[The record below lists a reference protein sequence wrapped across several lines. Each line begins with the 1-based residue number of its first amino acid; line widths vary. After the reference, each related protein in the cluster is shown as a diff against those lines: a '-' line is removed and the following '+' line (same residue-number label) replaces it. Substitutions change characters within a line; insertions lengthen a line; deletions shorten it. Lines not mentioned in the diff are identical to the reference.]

1 MQIGSVKY
9 SKKEEAIFFK
19 SFLLGLM
26 LGLPPGIILSYI
38 LGFPAIP
45 KQFPNDFQSWFIFL
59 SLWLA
64 ELASLWFVA
73 TVTLY
78 FIYYKREKMF
88 NSRLDIFKIFLS
100 ILIFFPILFLYVIVV
115 MSAIFVPLYS
125 AASWLSPIRKY
136 WLGAVLFLPFLFL
149 YMLIFLPDQRPRKI
163 IARLWLI
170 LNGKASIPKL
180 NVRSLVVS
188 LLILLW
194 LVLVFL
200 PLPDVPAF
208 NLILITSGLL
218 IVAYLAKQRYQI
230 KK

>member
-1 MQIGSVKY
+1 
-9 SKKEEAIFFK
+9 
-19 SFLLGLM
+19 
-26 LGLPPGIILSYI
+26 
-38 LGFPAIP
+38 
-45 KQFPNDFQSWFIFL
+45 
-59 SLWLA
+59 
-64 ELASLWFVA
+64 
-73 TVTLY
+73 
-78 FIYYKREKMF
+78 
-88 NSRLDIFKIFLS
+88 
-100 ILIFFPILFLYVIVV
+100 
-115 MSAIFVPLYS
+115 
-125 AASWLSPIRKY
+125 
-136 WLGAVLFLPFLFL
+136 LFLPFLFL